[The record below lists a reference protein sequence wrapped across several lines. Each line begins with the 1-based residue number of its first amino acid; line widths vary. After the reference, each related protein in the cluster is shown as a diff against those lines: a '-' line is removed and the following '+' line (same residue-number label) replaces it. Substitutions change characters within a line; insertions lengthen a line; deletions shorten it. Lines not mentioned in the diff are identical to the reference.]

1 MNDSLPLL
9 IPSARGAELAGNFTP
24 VAPHSP
30 DPD

>member
-9 IPSARGAELAGNFTP
+9 IPSARGAELAENSTP
-24 VAPHSP
+24 VTPHSA